1 MLLVYAAFR
10 YQCLSPQTHLRLLQ
24 LALNQ
29 RLLSLPQRI
38 FDAPARMH
46 ARHIPQHLEK
56 EKETVCIEV

>member
-1 MLLVYAAFR
+1 
-10 YQCLSPQTHLRLLQ
+10 
-24 LALNQ
+24 
-29 RLLSLPQRI
+29 LPQRI